1 MVYHWAG
8 YVDFFAPEAS
18 HVSVGSIVNSVDELG
33 TYSEAIRKASD
44 LQRLNDEELL
54 HLKSRLQNLSVS
66 YSGNRFPSVYE
77 GKDSI
82 NSFFMSHIG
91 SASLAVLDQNAS
103 LNEFFHVHK
112 SDTSGLVLYYSDG
125 YESKQAK
132 DLTAEDFA
140 GTAYKRQR
148 TDNLVTVG
156 DFLYKLVDS
165 EDWSLVL
172 PITAEEAAYYND
184 KTSLRFTFLKNG
196 LNAEAKCQVMNGA
209 DGSYL
214 MELKLTRY
222 LVQFATERFAE
233 IRIDQAG
240 EKGYKVP
247 LSCQV
252 EETVYLIPRDYEL
265 KDDKGNGVGFLQAVY
280 NGSVQTAQYIQPT
293 VYIRNEEYCYVSR
306 ESLPPETTLIK
317 QDSQDRFTVRLTT
330 VLNGV
335 YQINSGFT
343 VFCPIEILERSGEY
357 LLVKRGTPNGIATY
371 DSLLLNADGYTTGQI
386 LRR

>member
-1 MVYHWAG
+1 MVSHWAG

-214 MELKLTRY
+214 M
-222 LVQFATERFAE
+222 
-233 IRIDQAG
+233 
-240 EKGYKVP
+240 
-247 LSCQV
+247 
-252 EETVYLIPRDYEL
+252 
-265 KDDKGNGVGFLQAVY
+265 
-280 NGSVQTAQYIQPT
+280 
-293 VYIRNEEYCYVSR
+293 
-306 ESLPPETTLIK
+306 
-317 QDSQDRFTVRLTT
+317 
-330 VLNGV
+330 
-335 YQINSGFT
+335 
-343 VFCPIEILERSGEY
+343 
-357 LLVKRGTPNGIATY
+357 
-371 DSLLLNADGYTTGQI
+371 
-386 LRR
+386 